1 MKILKLPLKPRRAIK
16 LTTLLLIGSA
26 LLVGCATAPPSGPSV
41 MALPGS
47 GKNFD
52 QFRYDDADCR
62 SFAMAQIGGP
72 AANQAANDAAAN
84 NAVVGTLLGAV
95 AGAAIGGHEGAGAG
109 AGIGLLMGS
118 ASGAEESRHSARGG
132 QKRYDNAYVQCMY
145 AKGQRVPVPANYNQ
159 RAPVATTQYSNEVT
173 PQPQQNYGQQ
183 SYQTSPAYPPIA
195 LQPAPRRPLAPPP
208 QDAGVPPDYAGQ
220 NPPISYV
227 APGQCMDCGIVES
240 IRETVAQSRETG
252 GGGALVGGLIGGV
265 LGNQVGKGN
274 GRALAT
280 IAGAIAGGAIGNR
293 EEENRTPHNVG
304 SFQIVVRMTDGSVQF
319 INQMRPPAWRLG
331 DRVRVLNGELYAR

>member
-1 MKILKLPLKPRRAIK
+1 MKIFKQFYAKK
-16 LTTLLLIGSA
+16 LTVMLLVGST
-26 LLVGCATAPPSGPSV
+26 LLVGCAVAPPSGPSV

-62 SFAMAQIGGP
+62 NFAMAQIGGP
-72 AANQAANDAAAN
+72 AAHQATNETAAN
-84 NAVVGTLLGAV
+84 NAVAGALLGAV

-109 AGIGLLMGS
+109 AGLGLLVGS
-118 ASGAEESRHSARGG
+118 ANGAEQSRHSGYG
-132 QKRYDNAYVQCMY
+132 SQKRYDNAYVQCMY

-159 RAPVATTQYSNEVT
+159 RTPAARVQYSNEVT
-173 PQPQQNYGQQ
+173 PQQNYAQQNYGQQ
-183 SYQTSPAYPPIA
+183 SYQASPAYPPAA
-195 LQPAPRRPLAPPP
+195 LQPPPARRPLAPPP
-208 QDAGVPPDYAGQ
+208 NDAGMPPDYAGQ
-220 NPPISYV
+220 NPPITYV

-240 IRETVAQSRETG
+240 IRETVGQPRETG

>member
-1 MKILKLPLKPRRAIK
+1 MKTFEQGQSSKLKNLF
-16 LTTLLLIGSA
+16 LISSL
-26 LLVGCATAPPSGPSV
+26 LLVGCAVNPPSGPSV

-62 SFAMAQIGGP
+62 NFATAQIGGAQ
-72 AANQAANDAAAN
+72 AAQAATDSNVNQAVA
-84 NAVVGTLLGAV
+84 GTLLGAL

-109 AGIGLLMGS
+109 AGLGLLVGS
-118 ASGAEESRHSARGG
+118 ANGAEQSRRSGYG
-132 QKRYDNAYVQCMY
+132 SQKRYDNAYVQCMY

-159 RAPVATTQYSNEVT
+159 RAPVAPMQYSNEVT
-173 PQPQQNYGQQ
+173 PQQNYVPQNYGQQ
-183 SYQTSPAYPPIA
+183 SYQSSPAYPPVA
-195 LQPAPRRPLAPPP
+195 PQAAPRRPPAPPP
-208 QDAGVPPDYAGQ
+208 NNAGMPPDYAAQ
-220 NPPISYV
+220 NPPITYV
-227 APGQCMDCGIVES
+227 APRQCMDCGIVES
-240 IRETVAQSRETG
+240 IREIAAEARETG

-293 EEENRTPHNVG
+293 AEENRTPHNVG
-304 SFQIVVRMTDGSVQF
+304 SFQVVVRMTDGSVQF
-319 INQMRPPAWRLG
+319 INQARPPAWRLG
-331 DRVRVLNGELYAR
+331 DPVRVLNGELYPR

>member
-1 MKILKLPLKPRRAIK
+1 MTILKQYRAIK
-16 LTTLLLIGSA
+16 STVLLLISCA
-26 LLVGCATAPPSGPSV
+26 LLVGCAVAPPSGPSV

-62 SFAMAQIGGP
+62 NFAMAQIGGA
-72 AANQAANDAAAN
+72 AANQAANDTAAN
-84 NAVVGTLLGAV
+84 NAVAGTLLGAV
-95 AGAAIGGHEGAGAG
+95 AGAAIGGREGAGAG

-118 ASGAEESRHSARGG
+118 ASGAEDSRYAARGG

-159 RAPVATTQYSNEVT
+159 RAPVAPMQYSNEVT
-173 PQPQQNYGQQ
+173 PQQNYSQQNYGQQ
-183 SYQTSPAYPPIA
+183 GYQASPAYPPGA
-195 LQPAPRRPLAPPP
+195 PQSAPRRAPAVPP
-208 QDAGVPPDYAGQ
+208 HDAGMPPDYAAQ
-220 NPPISYV
+220 NPPITYI

-240 IRETVAQSRETG
+240 IRESVAQPRETG

-265 LGNQVGKGN
+265 IGNQVGKGN

-280 IAGAIAGGAIGNR
+280 IAGALAGGAIGNR
-293 EEENRTPHNVG
+293 EEENRTPHNIG
-304 SFQIVVRMTDGSVQF
+304 SFQIVVRMTDGSLVF
-319 INQMRPPAWRLG
+319 VNQVRPPAWQLG
-331 DRVRVLNGELYAR
+331 DRVRVVNGELYPR

>member
-1 MKILKLPLKPRRAIK
+1 MKMLNQMKSLKPTI
-16 LTTLLLIGSA
+16 LLLATSV
-26 LLVGCATAPPSGPSV
+26 LLVGCATTMPSGPSV

-62 SFAMAQIGGP
+62 TFAMAQIGGP
-72 AANQAANDAAAN
+72 AAGQAATDANVN
-84 NAVVGTLLGAV
+84 NAVAGTLLGAL

-118 ASGAEESRHSARGG
+118 ASGAEQARHTGHGG

-145 AKGQRVPVPANYNQ
+145 SKGQRVPVPANFTQ
-159 RAPVATTQYSNEVT
+159 RSQAPAAQYRSNDYQQPSYSSAPVIQA
-173 PQPQQNYGQQ
+173 
-183 SYQTSPAYPPIA
+183 PPS
-195 LQPAPRRPLAPPP
+195 APRRPPVLPP
-208 QDAGVPPDYAGQ
+208 QNAGIPPDYATQ
-220 NPPISYV
+220 NPPITYL

-240 IRETVAQSRETG
+240 IRETVAEQRETN

-265 LGNQVGKGN
+265 IGNQMGKGN

-280 IAGAIAGGAIGNR
+280 IAGALAGGAIGNR
-293 EEENRTPHNVG
+293 AEEQGKPHNIG
-304 SFQIVVRMTDGSVQF
+304 SFQIVVRMTDGSVRF
-319 INQMRPPAWRLG
+319 INQVRPPAWQLG
-331 DRVRVLNGELYAR
+331 DRVRVADGELYPR